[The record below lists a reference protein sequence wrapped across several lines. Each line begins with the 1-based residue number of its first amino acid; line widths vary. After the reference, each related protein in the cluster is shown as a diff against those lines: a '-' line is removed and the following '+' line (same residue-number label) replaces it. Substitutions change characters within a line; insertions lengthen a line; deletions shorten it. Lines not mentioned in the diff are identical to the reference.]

1 MKNITKITLAIVLL
15 FILTLGYKV
24 YKFDFSS
31 LEDQEPPIIEESDS
45 FSNAQKILEDYG
57 YNLKDVQENE
67 KIQDDMPDL
76 KTYRYERK
84 NGIISIFANGDYIY
98 MVNYYEE

>member
-24 YKFDFSS
+24 SKFDFSS
-31 LEDQEPPIIEESDS
+31 LEDQEPPIIEESYS
-45 FSNAQKILEDYG
+45 FGNAQKILEEYG
-57 YNLKDVQENE
+57 YNLKDVQDN
-67 KIQDDMPDL
+67 MPDL

-84 NGIISIFANGDYIY
+84 NGIISILANGDYIY
-98 MVNYYEE
+98 MVNYYEQ